1 MASQRQRQI
10 IELLQSHKTGLSGN
24 DLSNF
29 LGVSSRTIRTDIKAL
44 EGELRAYGAAIH
56 ANTRNGYSLE
66 ITDEAAFAAFTGE
79 ASKGGMES
87 AENRVDAII
96 RAFFISTLQNTS
108 LTQQQLADSL
118 FVSLSTLKSDL
129 KEARERLAEYG
140 LTIGTYKTEGM
151 RLEGDEG
158 QIRNFISQ
166 YNFLQTSDSGQVAY
180 FQRLFPDIDIPQL
193 LDVIICVSDSYQL
206 HLTDMAIHNL
216 VVHTAIAIGRAQQG
230 NTMMYTLRQ
239 TKNLEKTREFEVAT
253 SMFEEIFRKT
263 GIDVAS
269 GEIYYLAQ
277 HLMASKKYIDGG
289 EGADQKMQALVM
301 KIIQVIDEHVNIDFS
316 QDQVLVEWLSVHLQT
331 AIPRMKFQMNIRND
345 VLEVV
350 KSEYPLAFQI
360 VVIASSVIEQEEKD
374 SVNEN
379 EIGYIA
385 IHFGAALNRIDIKN
399 DMVIRRAL
407 IVCASGMGTALLIK
421 TRLEA
426 YFKDRIIIVGTV
438 PGYTLTEEQI
448 DSVDMIL
455 TTIPLPQFQ
464 SDRIIPIHHLLDNQ
478 ELQQLEQRFYLMP
491 HGIQGEITSFFKADC
506 FYTDRHFDDRQSILN
521 FLTDQLKEK
530 GLMNEAE
537 KASVFE
543 REEASPTE
551 IGNLVAIPHPIYG
564 DPPESRIAILIL
576 DKPIV
581 WEKERVQLVFLLSIA
596 KDQIASW
603 QSIFLKL
610 FTYLVKNDGVKEML
624 REPNYAAFIRNFTN
638 QFNQ

>member
-1 MASQRQRQI
+1 
-10 IELLQSHKTGLSGN
+10 
-24 DLSNF
+24 
-29 LGVSSRTIRTDIKAL
+29 
-44 EGELRAYGAAIH
+44 
-56 ANTRNGYSLE
+56 
-66 ITDEAAFAAFTGE
+66 
-79 ASKGGMES
+79 
-87 AENRVDAII
+87 
-96 RAFFISTLQNTS
+96 
-108 LTQQQLADSL
+108 
-118 FVSLSTLKSDL
+118 
-129 KEARERLAEYG
+129 
-140 LTIGTYKTEGM
+140 
-151 RLEGDEG
+151 
-158 QIRNFISQ
+158 
-166 YNFLQTSDSGQVAY
+166 
-180 FQRLFPDIDIPQL
+180 
-193 LDVIICVSDSYQL
+193 
-206 HLTDMAIHNL
+206 
-216 VVHTAIAIGRAQQG
+216 
-230 NTMMYTLRQ
+230 
-239 TKNLEKTREFEVAT
+239 
-253 SMFEEIFRKT
+253 MFEEIFRKT
-263 GIDVAS
+263 GIDVAA

-289 EGADQKMQALVM
+289 EGADQKMQELVM
-301 KIIQVIDEHVNIDFS
+301 KIIGDIDEHVNIDFS
-316 QDQVLVEWLSVHLQT
+316 QDQVLIEWLSVHLQT

-360 VVIASSVIEQEEKD
+360 AVIASSVIEKEEQVN
-374 SVNEN
+374 VNEN

-385 IHFGAALNRIDIKN
+385 IHFGAALNRIDIRN

-464 SDRIIPIHHLLDNQ
+464 SDRIIPIRHLLDND

-506 FYTDRHFDDRQSILN
+506 FYTDRHFDDREAILN

-530 GLMNEAE
+530 GLMTDAE

-581 WEKERVQLVFLLSIA
+581 WEKERVQLVFLISIA
-596 KDQIASW
+596 KDQMASW

-624 REPNYAAFIRNFTN
+624 REPNYAAFIRNFTS
-638 QFNQ
+638 QFNK

>member
-10 IELLQSHKTGLSGN
+10 IDLLQSHKTGLSGN
-24 DLSNF
+24 DLANF
-29 LGVSSRTIRTDIKAL
+29 LGVSSRTVRSDIKAL
-44 EGELRAYGAAIH
+44 EGELRAYGVAIH
-56 ANTRNGYSLE
+56 ANTRNGYTLE
-66 ITDEAAFAAFTGE
+66 ITDEALFSAFTGAAFKE
-79 ASKGGMES
+79 AADS
-87 AENRVDAII
+87 AENRVEAII
-96 RAFFISTLQNTS
+96 RAFFLSTLQNTS

-118 FVSLSTLKSDL
+118 YISLSTLKSDM
-129 KEARERLAEYG
+129 KEAKERLEAYD

-158 QIRNFISQ
+158 HIRSFISQ
-166 YNFLQTSDSGQVAY
+166 YNFVQMSGSGQAAY
-180 FQRLFPDIDIPQL
+180 LQRLFPDIDIPQL

-206 HLTDMAIHNL
+206 HLTDMAIQNL

-230 NTMMYTLRQ
+230 HTMMYTLRQ
-239 TKNLEKTREFEVAT
+239 TKHLEKTKEFEVAT

-263 GIDVAS
+263 GIDVAA
-269 GEIYYLAQ
+269 GEICYLAQ

-301 KIIQVIDEHVNIDFS
+301 KIIRVIDEHVNIDFS
-316 QDQVLVEWLSVHLQT
+316 QDQVLIEWLSVHLQT

-360 VVIASSVIEQEEKD
+360 AVIASSVIEKEEKV

-421 TRLEA
+421 TRLES

-438 PGYTLTEEQI
+438 AGYTLTEEQI
-448 DSVDMIL
+448 RSVDMIL
-455 TTIPLPQFQ
+455 TTIPLPQFT
-464 SDRIIPIHHLLDNQ
+464 SDNIIPIRHLLDNE

-491 HGIQGEITSFFKADC
+491 HGIQAEITGFFRKDC
-506 FYTDRHFDDRQSILN
+506 FYTERRFDDRESILH
-521 FLTDQLKEK
+521 FLTDELKAK
-530 GLMNEAE
+530 GLMSEAE

-543 REEASPTE
+543 REQASPTE

-564 DPPESRIAILIL
+564 DPPESRIAVLIL
-576 DKPIV
+576 DKPAV
-581 WEKERVQLVFLLSIA
+581 WEKERVQLIFLLSIA
-596 KDQIASW
+596 KEQIASW

-624 REPNYAAFIRNFTN
+624 REPSYDAFIRNFSR
-638 QFNQ
+638 QFNA

>member
-277 HLMASKKYIDGG
+277 HLMASKKYI
-289 EGADQKMQALVM
+289 
-301 KIIQVIDEHVNIDFS
+301 
-316 QDQVLVEWLSVHLQT
+316 
-331 AIPRMKFQMNIRND
+331 
-345 VLEVV
+345 
-350 KSEYPLAFQI
+350 
-360 VVIASSVIEQEEKD
+360 ASSVIEQEEKV

-603 QSIFLKL
+603 QSIVLKL

>member
-1 MASQRQRQI
+1 MVSQRQRQI

-29 LGVSSRTIRTDIKAL
+29 IGVSSRTVRSDIKAL
-44 EGELRAYGAAIH
+44 EGELLAYGAAIH

-66 ITDEAAFAAFTGE
+66 ITDEALFAAFIGE
-79 ASKGGMES
+79 SSQGRMDS

-96 RAFFISTLQNTS
+96 RAFFLSTLQNTS

-118 FVSLSTLKSDL
+118 YVSLSTLKSDM
-129 KEARERLAEYG
+129 KEAKERLAAYG

-193 LDVIICVSDSYQL
+193 LDILICISDSYQL

-230 NTMMYTLRQ
+230 HTMTYTLRQ
-239 TKNLEKTREFEVAT
+239 TKHLEKTKEFEVAT

-263 GIDVAS
+263 GID
-269 GEIYYLAQ
+269 
-277 HLMASKKYIDGG
+277 GG
-289 EGADQKMQALVM
+289 EGADQKMQELVM
-301 KIIQVIDEHVNIDFS
+301 KIIGDIDEHVNIDFS
-316 QDQVLVEWLSVHLQT
+316 QDQVLIEWLSVHLQT

-360 VVIASSVIEQEEKD
+360 AVIASSVIEKEEQVN
-374 SVNEN
+374 VNEN

-385 IHFGAALNRIDIKN
+385 IHFGAALNRIDIRN

-464 SDRIIPIHHLLDNQ
+464 SDRIIPIRHLLDND

-506 FYTDRHFDDRQSILN
+506 FYTDRHFDDREAILN

-530 GLMNEAE
+530 GLMTDAE

-581 WEKERVQLVFLLSIA
+581 WEKERVQLVFLISIA
-596 KDQIASW
+596 KDQMASW

-624 REPNYAAFIRNFTN
+624 REPNYAAFIRNFTS
-638 QFNQ
+638 QFNK

>member
-96 RAFFISTLQNTS
+96 RAFFISLLQNTS

-360 VVIASSVIEQEEKD
+360 AVIASSVIEQEEKV

-426 YFKDRIIIVGTV
+426 YFK
-438 PGYTLTEEQI
+438 
-448 DSVDMIL
+448 
-455 TTIPLPQFQ
+455 
-464 SDRIIPIHHLLDNQ
+464 DRIIPIHHLLDNQ